1 MQNGTHG
8 MSRNATV
15 AVYSDDILVVF
26 VLSGGDNVGFRID
39 ALDVVSLRCHDGV
52 VDS

>member
-1 MQNGTHG
+1 

-26 VLSGGDNVGFRID
+26 VLGGGGDVGFRID
-39 ALDVVSLRCHDGV
+39 ALDVISWHDGV
-52 VDS
+52 VFEYW